1 MKARHL
7 IVGIGC
13 TAGAGKDTAFKCFQ
27 AAGLPV
33 IRASSGDIL
42 RRGLEP
48 LLRPHG
54 IDVWSEDREIK
65 DMIRPL
71 VVAYAELLKAKHGK
85 LYLFTSALET
95 ALAKVEP
102 GSIIVF
108 TDVRFPFEVDELNR
122 LGGAYIHIKPTLPPI
137 NDLERACE
145 PVMAK
150 MTSYEVENDFTTS
163 FKARM
168 LEMIQTVIGHF
179 KSGGA

>member
-1 MKARHL
+1 LKARHL
-7 IVGIGC
+7 IVGLGC
-13 TAGAGKDTAFKCFQ
+13 TAGAGKDTAFKGFQ
-27 AAGLPV
+27 SAGLPV

-42 RRGLEP
+42 RRDLEP

-54 IDVWSEDREIK
+54 IDPWSEERASK

-95 ALAKVEP
+95 ALAKVQP

-108 TDVRFPFEVDELNR
+108 TDIRFPFEVDELRR
-122 LGGAYIHIKPTLPPI
+122 LGGGYIHIQTDIPPA

-150 MTSYEVENDFTTS
+150 MTGYVVRNDFDPN
-163 FKARM
+163 FKVRM
-168 LEMIQTVIGHF
+168 LEAVQALITRF
-179 KSGGA
+179 KGGVE